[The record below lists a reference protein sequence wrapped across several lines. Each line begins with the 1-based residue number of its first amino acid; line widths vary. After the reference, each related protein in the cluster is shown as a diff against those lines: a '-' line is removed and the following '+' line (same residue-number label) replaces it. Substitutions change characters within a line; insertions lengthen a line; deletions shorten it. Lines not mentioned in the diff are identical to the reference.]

1 VYASARDGE
10 VRAIAEEVSMSIFRR
25 LFGAAAE
32 PGASGAPA
40 SDVADDGIG
49 VIASREGG
57 ARASADASAPDTAT
71 VRRIVSQLEAL
82 PPERAR
88 YLAAASYVLARVA
101 NADLVMSQEETAFME
116 RSLVEESGIGEAEAV
131 LVVEAAKQQARL
143 FGSTEDYL
151 VTREFKRISDPEQR
165 LRLLRACFLA
175 AAADLSISSAE
186 SATLNQIASEL
197 DVDAAALSALRS
209 EFGDRLSVVQAMRAA
224 RAGTPAD
231 RDPTVG

>member
-1 VYASARDGE
+1 
-10 VRAIAEEVSMSIFRR
+10 MSIFRR
-25 LFGAAAE
+25 LFGGAAE
-32 PGASGAPA
+32 PGANGAPA
-40 SDVADDGIG
+40 SDVADDGNG
-49 VIASREGG
+49 VTPSPGSG
-57 ARASADASAPDTAT
+57 AHASADASAPDTAT
-71 VRRIVSQLEAL
+71 VRRIVSQLEAM
-82 PPERAR
+82 PPDRAR

-101 NADLVMSQEETAFME
+101 NSDLVISPEETSFME
-116 RSLVEESGIGEAEAV
+116 RTLVKESAIGEAEAV

-151 VTREFKRISDPEQR
+151 VTREFRQISGPDQR

-175 AAADLSISSAE
+175 AAADNSISSAE

-224 RAGTPAD
+224 RAGTSAD
-231 RDPTVG
+231 RDPTGG

>member
-1 VYASARDGE
+1 
-10 VRAIAEEVSMSIFRR
+10 MSVFRR
-25 LFGAAAE
+25 LFGGTTEPDPGLDPAPDAARDAAADTTT
-32 PGASGAPA
+32 PGTVAPRSTTA
-40 SDVADDGIG
+40 PTADT
-49 VIASREGG
+49 E
-57 ARASADASAPDTAT
+57 T

-101 NADLVMSQEETAFME
+101 NADLVMSLEETAFME
-116 RSLVEESGIGEAEAV
+116 RTLVEESGIGEAEAV

-175 AAADLSISSAE
+175 AAADTSISSAE
-186 SATLNQIASEL
+186 GATLNQIASEL
-197 DVDAAALSALRS
+197 DIDASALGALRS
-209 EFGDRLSVVQAMRAA
+209 EFADRLSVVQALRAA
-224 RAGTPAD
+224 RGAD
-231 RDPTVG
+231 VARG